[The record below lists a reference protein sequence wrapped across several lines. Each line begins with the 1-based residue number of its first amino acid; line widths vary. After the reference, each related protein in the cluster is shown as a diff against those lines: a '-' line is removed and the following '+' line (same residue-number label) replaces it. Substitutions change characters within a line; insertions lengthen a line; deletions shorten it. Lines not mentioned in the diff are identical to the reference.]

1 MMSSNDDK
9 ERAGYSKPPKSHR
22 WKKGQSGNPR
32 GRPKKKD
39 RSPAQII
46 ADIYKEEVTV
56 TLRGLP
62 VKISQFELVVRKV
75 VNTTQTSGSV
85 RDLKTM
91 LQLIDQYGLSPADS
105 EADYARNAE
114 AQSQAVYDKIVE
126 VFDRT
131 KGVTPEMIAKKEQQ
145 LKRLAEE
152 GKPRPDEKS

>member
-1 MMSSNDDK
+1 MSSNDK
-9 ERAGYSKPPKSHR
+9 ENNGYGKPPKSHR

-46 ADIYKEEVTV
+46 ADIYSEEVTV
-56 TLRGLP
+56 ILKGRT
-62 VKISQFELVVRKV
+62 VKLSQFELAVRTVLIK
-75 VNTTQTSGSV
+75 TQQSGSV
-85 RDLKTM
+85 RDLKLL
-91 LQLIDQYGLSPADS
+91 LQLLHEFGVSPADL

-131 KGVTPEMIAKKEQQ
+131 KGVTQEMIEKKEQQ
-145 LKRLAEE
+145 LKRWREE
-152 GKPRPDEKS
+152 GRSPPKQED

>member
-1 MMSSNDDK
+1 MMSSNDQ
-9 ERAGYSKPPKSHR
+9 ENNGYGKPPKSHR

-39 RSPAQII
+39 RSPAQVI
-46 ADIYKEEVTV
+46 ADIYDEKVTV
-56 TLRGLP
+56 TLKGRT
-62 VKISQFELVVRKV
+62 VKLTQFELAVRKV

-91 LQLIDQYGLSPADS
+91 LQLMDEYGLSPADL

-114 AQSQAVYDKIVE
+114 AQSQAVFDKIVE

-131 KGVTPEMIAKKEQQ
+131 KGVTQEMIEKKEQQ
-145 LKRLAEE
+145 VKRWREE
-152 GKPRPDEKS
+152 GRSPPEQED

>member
-1 MMSSNDDK
+1 MMSGNDDK

-39 RSPAQII
+39 RSPAQIV
-46 ADIYKEEVTV
+46 ADIYKEKVTV
-56 TLRGLP
+56 TLKGRT
-62 VKISQFELVVRKV
+62 VKLTQFELAVRKV

-91 LQLIDQYGLSPADS
+91 LQLIDQYGLRTADL

-131 KGVTPEMIAKKEQQ
+131 KGVTQEMIEKKEQQ
-145 LKRLAEE
+145 LKRWKEE
-152 GKPRPDEKS
+152 GRSPPEEED